1 MNRIRKIST
10 NNGAECFSLAKGDHD
25 NVIPERCQCI
35 VLLSQES
42 AYTIGGEIL
51 DVGVIGTGMMG
62 RNHAR
67 VYSELKAV
75 DSLYLYD
82 LNEKAARDLAGAFE
96 ATASA
101 TLESLLKNVDA
112 VSVCVPT
119 PYHFGV
125 AEQVLEAGVPLLI
138 EKPICATVE
147 ESRRLIAKIPD
158 GLVAGVG
165 HIERFNPIVP
175 EINKIVRNPL
185 YIEMKRHN
193 PASSRVSGSSV
204 VEDLMIHDVDIMRN
218 VLIPNGAYR
227 LAGSGNQDI
236 CSALFAFG
244 GTSVYLSAS
253 RKSSKK
259 IRMIYIEEE
268 EFTVEGDFMAQEI
281 YIHRKPGQY
290 AVEDERYV
298 QENIIEKVLVN
309 KQEPLKLEL
318 STFLDCVA
326 KGREFPVS
334 PEQALLNMEI
344 CEDVKRCFAV

>member
-1 MNRIRKIST
+1 
-10 NNGAECFSLAKGDHD
+10 
-25 NVIPERCQCI
+25 
-35 VLLSQES
+35 
-42 AYTIGGEIL
+42 
-51 DVGVIGTGMMG
+51 MG

-82 LNEKAARDLAGAFE
+82 LNQKAARDLAGTFG
-96 ATASA
+96 ATASP
-101 TLESLLKNVDA
+101 TVEDLLKCVDA

-119 PYHFGV
+119 PYHFSV
-125 AEQVLEAGVPLLI
+125 ATQVLDAGVSLLI
-138 EKPICATVE
+138 EKPICATAE
-147 ESRRLIAKIPD
+147 EARRLIEKIPE

-175 EINKIVRNPL
+175 EIKKIVRDPL

-218 VLIPNGAYR
+218 VLLPDGAYR
-227 LAGSGNQDI
+227 LAGSGNSDV
-236 CSALFAFG
+236 CSALFSFG
-244 GTSVYLSAS
+244 GTTVYLSAS

-268 EFTVEGDFMAQEI
+268 EFTIEGDFMAQEI

-290 AVEDERYV
+290 SVENERYV

-318 STFLDCVA
+318 STFLSCVA
-326 KGREFPVS
+326 RGREFPVS
-334 PEQALLNMEI
+334 PAQALLNMEI
-344 CEDVKRCFAV
+344 CEDVARCFAA

>member
-1 MNRIRKIST
+1 MPTYITIRAHRK
-10 NNGAECFSLAKGDHD
+10 SLIRFA
-25 NVIPERCQCI
+25 
-35 VLLSQES
+35 
-42 AYTIGGEIL
+42 GGEIL
-51 DVGVIGTGMMG
+51 DVGVIGVGMMG

-82 LNEKAARDLAGAFE
+82 LNGKAASNLAGTFG
-96 ATASA
+96 ATASP
-101 TLESLLKNVDA
+101 TIEGLLGSVDA

-119 PYHFGV
+119 PYHFSV
-125 AEQVLEAGVPLLI
+125 AETVLDAGVPVLI
-138 EKPICATVE
+138 EKPICATAKE
-147 ESRRLIAKIPD
+147 TRRLIAKISD
-158 GLVAGVG
+158 GLIVGVG

-175 EINKIVRNPL
+175 EIKKIVRRPL

-204 VEDLMIHDVDIMRN
+204 VEDLMIHDVDIVRN
-218 VLIPNGAYR
+218 VLLPDGPYQ
-227 LAGSGNQDI
+227 LTGSGNEDV
-236 CSALFAFG
+236 CSALFSFG
-244 GTSVYLSAS
+244 GTPVYLSAS

-268 EFTVEGDFMAQEI
+268 EFTIEGDFMAQEI

-318 STFLDCVA
+318 STFLDCA
-326 KGREFPVS
+326 ARGREFPVS
-334 PEQALLNMEI
+334 PAQALLNMTI
-344 CEDVKRCFAV
+344 CEDVTRCFSPLMVLA

>member
-1 MNRIRKIST
+1 MYTTIIIRSSRVCVRG
-10 NNGAECFSLAKGDHD
+10 N
-25 NVIPERCQCI
+25 
-35 VLLSQES
+35 
-42 AYTIGGEIL
+42 TIGGETL
-51 DVGVIGTGMMG
+51 DVGVIGVGMMG

-82 LNEKAARDLAGAFE
+82 LNGEAARDLASAFGATVSP
-96 ATASA
+96 TA
-101 TLESLLKNVDA
+101 EDLLRSVDA

-119 PYHFGV
+119 PFHFGV
-125 AEQVLEAGVPLLI
+125 AETVLDAGVPLLI
-138 EKPICATVE
+138 EKPVCATAE
-147 ESRRLIAKIPD
+147 ETRRLIGKIPD
-158 GLVAGVG
+158 GLVVGVG
-165 HIERFNPIVP
+165 HIERFNPIIP
-175 EINKIVRNPL
+175 EIKKIVRDPL

-204 VEDLMIHDVDIMRN
+204 VEDLMIHDIDIMRN
-218 VLIPNGAYR
+218 VLLPEGAYH
-227 LAGSGNQDI
+227 LSGSGNQDV
-236 CSALFAFG
+236 CSALFSFG
-244 GTSVYLSAS
+244 ETPVYLSAS

-268 EFTVEGDFMAQEI
+268 EFTVEGDFMAQEV

-318 STFLDCVA
+318 STFLDCVDRGCA
-326 KGREFPVS
+326 FPVS
-334 PEQALLNMEI
+334 PAQALLNMEI
-344 CEDVKRCFAV
+344 CEEVTRCFSV

>member
-1 MNRIRKIST
+1 
-10 NNGAECFSLAKGDHD
+10 
-25 NVIPERCQCI
+25 
-35 VLLSQES
+35 
-42 AYTIGGEIL
+42 L
-51 DVGVIGTGMMG
+51 DAGVIGVGMMG

-82 LNEKAARDLAGAFE
+82 LNQKAARDLAGTFG
-96 ATASA
+96 ATASP
-101 TLESLLKNVDA
+101 TVESLLECVDA

-119 PYHFGV
+119 PYHFSI
-125 AEQVLEAGVPLLI
+125 AETVLDAGVPLLV
-138 EKPICATVE
+138 EKPICATAE
-147 ESRRLIAKIPD
+147 EARRLIEKIPE

-175 EINKIVRNPL
+175 EIKKIVRDPL
-185 YIEMKRHN
+185 YVEMKRHN

-218 VLIPNGAYR
+218 VLLPDGTYR
-227 LAGSGNQDI
+227 LAGSGNSDV
-236 CSALFAFG
+236 CSALFSFG
-244 GTSVYLSAS
+244 GTTVYLSAS

-268 EFTVEGDFMAQEI
+268 EFTIEGDFMAQEI

-290 AVEDERYV
+290 SVENERYV

-326 KGREFPVS
+326 QRREFPVS
-334 PEQALLNMEI
+334 PAQALLNMEI
-344 CEDVKRCFAV
+344 CEDVARCFAA

>member
-1 MNRIRKIST
+1 MD
-10 NNGAECFSLAKGDHD
+10 A
-25 NVIPERCQCI
+25 
-35 VLLSQES
+35 
-42 AYTIGGEIL
+42 
-51 DVGVIGTGMMG
+51 GVIGVGMMG

-82 LNEKAARDLAGAFE
+82 LNQKAARDLAGTFG
-96 ATASA
+96 ATASP
-101 TLESLLKNVDA
+101 TVESLLECVDA

-119 PYHFGV
+119 PYHFSI
-125 AEQVLEAGVPLLI
+125 AETVLDAGVPLLV
-138 EKPICATVE
+138 EKPICATAE
-147 ESRRLIAKIPD
+147 EARRLIEKIPE

-175 EINKIVRNPL
+175 EIKKIVRDPL
-185 YIEMKRHN
+185 YVEMKRHN

-218 VLIPNGAYR
+218 VLLPDGTYR
-227 LAGSGNQDI
+227 LAGSGNSDV
-236 CSALFAFG
+236 CSALFSFG
-244 GTSVYLSAS
+244 GTTVYLSAS

-268 EFTVEGDFMAQEI
+268 EFTIEGDFMAQEI

-290 AVEDERYV
+290 SVENERYV

-326 KGREFPVS
+326 QRREFPVS
-334 PEQALLNMEI
+334 PAQALLNMEI
-344 CEDVKRCFAV
+344 CEDVARCFTA

>member
-1 MNRIRKIST
+1 MYTTIIIRSSRVCVRG
-10 NNGAECFSLAKGDHD
+10 N
-25 NVIPERCQCI
+25 
-35 VLLSQES
+35 
-42 AYTIGGEIL
+42 TIGGETL
-51 DVGVIGTGMMG
+51 DVGVIGVGMMG

-82 LNEKAARDLAGAFE
+82 LNGEAARDLASAFGATVSP
-96 ATASA
+96 TA
-101 TLESLLKNVDA
+101 EDLLRSVDA

-119 PYHFGV
+119 PFHFGV
-125 AEQVLEAGVPLLI
+125 AETVLDAGVPLLI
-138 EKPICATVE
+138 EKPVCATAE
-147 ESRRLIAKIPD
+147 ETRRLIGKIPD
-158 GLVAGVG
+158 GLVVGVG
-165 HIERFNPIVP
+165 HIERFNPIIP
-175 EINKIVRNPL
+175 EIKKIVRDPL

-218 VLIPNGAYR
+218 VLLPDGNYH
-227 LAGSGNQDI
+227 LSGSGNQDV
-236 CSALFAFG
+236 CSALFSFG
-244 GTSVYLSAS
+244 ETPVYLSAS

-281 YIHRKPGQY
+281 YIHRKPGRY

-326 KGREFPVS
+326 QGRAFPVS
-334 PEQALLNMEI
+334 PAQALVNMEI
-344 CEDVKRCFAV
+344 CEEVARCFAA

>member
-1 MNRIRKIST
+1 
-10 NNGAECFSLAKGDHD
+10 
-25 NVIPERCQCI
+25 
-35 VLLSQES
+35 
-42 AYTIGGEIL
+42 
-51 DVGVIGTGMMG
+51 MG

-82 LNEKAARDLAGAFE
+82 LNGEAARDLAGAFG
-96 ATASA
+96 ATVSP
-101 TLESLLKNVDA
+101 TIEDLLGNVDA

-125 AEQVLEAGVPLLI
+125 AETVLDAGVPLLI
-138 EKPICATVE
+138 EKPICATAE
-147 ESRRLIAKIPD
+147 ETGRLIEMIPE
-158 GLVAGVG
+158 GLVVGVG

-175 EINKIVRNPL
+175 EIRKIIQSPL

-218 VLIPNGAYR
+218 VLLPDGAYH
-227 LAGSGNQDI
+227 LAGSGNRDV
-236 CSALFAFG
+236 CSALFSFD
-244 GTSVYLSAS
+244 GTTVYLSAS

-268 EFTVEGDFMAQEI
+268 EFTIEGDFMAQEI

-290 AVEDERYV
+290 SVENERYV

-318 STFLDCVA
+318 ATFLDCVA
-326 KGREFPVS
+326 REQEFPVS
-334 PEQALLNMEI
+334 PAEALLNMEI
-344 CEDVKRCFAV
+344 CEDVARCFA

>member
-1 MNRIRKIST
+1 M
-10 NNGAECFSLAKGDHD
+10 
-25 NVIPERCQCI
+25 
-35 VLLSQES
+35 
-42 AYTIGGEIL
+42 
-51 DVGVIGTGMMG
+51 DVGVIGVGMMG

-67 VYSELKAV
+67 VYSELKSA

-82 LNEKAARDLAGAFE
+82 LNGEAAHDLADAFGA
-96 ATASA
+96 TVSPSA
-101 TLESLLKNVDA
+101 KDLLRSVDA

-125 AEQVLEAGVPLLI
+125 AESVLDAGVPLLI
-138 EKPICATVE
+138 EKPICATAE
-147 ESRRLIAKIPD
+147 ETRRLIERIPD
-158 GLVAGVG
+158 GLIVGVG

-175 EINKIVRNPL
+175 EIRKIVRDPL

-218 VLIPNGAYR
+218 VLIPDEDYR
-227 LAGSGNQDI
+227 LAGSGSRDV
-236 CSALFAFG
+236 CSALFSFG
-244 GTSVYLSAS
+244 DTTVYLSAS

-268 EFTVEGDFMAQEI
+268 EFTIEGDFMAQEI

-290 AVEDERYV
+290 SVENERYV

-318 STFLDCVA
+318 ATFLDCVA
-326 KGREFPVS
+326 RGREFPVS
-334 PEQALLNMEI
+334 PAQALLNMEI
-344 CEDVKRCFAV
+344 CEDVARCFA

>member
-1 MNRIRKIST
+1 M
-10 NNGAECFSLAKGDHD
+10 
-25 NVIPERCQCI
+25 
-35 VLLSQES
+35 
-42 AYTIGGEIL
+42 
-51 DVGVIGTGMMG
+51 DVGVIGVGMMG

-82 LNEKAARDLAGAFE
+82 LNGKAAGDLAGALG
-96 ATASA
+96 ATASP
-101 TLESLLKNVDA
+101 TVESLLGDVDA

-125 AEQVLEAGVPLLI
+125 AEQVLDAGVPLLI
-138 EKPICATVE
+138 EKPICATAE

-158 GLVAGVG
+158 GLVVGVG

-175 EINKIVRNPL
+175 EIKKIVRRPL

-204 VEDLMIHDVDIMRN
+204 VEDLMIHDVDIMKN
-218 VLIPNGAYR
+218 VLLPDGAYR
-227 LAGSGNQDI
+227 LAASGNEDL
-236 CSALFAFG
+236 CSALFSFG
-244 GTSVYLSAS
+244 ETSVYLSAS

-268 EFTVEGDFMAQEI
+268 EFTIEGDFMAQEI

-290 AVEDERYV
+290 AVENERYV

-318 STFLDCVA
+318 STFLGCA
-326 KGREFPVS
+326 ARGREFPVS
-334 PEQALLNMEI
+334 PAQALLNMEI
-344 CEDVKRCFAV
+344 CEDVARCFTV

>member
-1 MNRIRKIST
+1 MYTTIIIWN
-10 NNGAECFSLAKGDHD
+10 SLVSVRG
-25 NVIPERCQCI
+25 N
-35 VLLSQES
+35 
-42 AYTIGGEIL
+42 TIGGETL
-51 DVGVIGTGMMG
+51 DVGVIGVGMMG

-82 LNEKAARDLAGAFE
+82 LNGKAARDLAGAFG
-96 ATASA
+96 AAVSPTA
-101 TLESLLKNVDA
+101 EDLLKSVDA

-119 PYHFGV
+119 PYHFSV
-125 AEQVLEAGVPLLI
+125 ATQVLDAGVPLLI
-138 EKPICATVE
+138 EKPICATAE
-147 ESRRLIAKIPD
+147 ETRKLIEKIPD
-158 GLVAGVG
+158 DLVVGVG

-175 EINKIVRNPL
+175 EIKKIVRDPL

-218 VLIPNGAYR
+218 VLLPDGNYH
-227 LAGSGNQDI
+227 LSGSGNQDV
-236 CSALFAFG
+236 CSALFSFG
-244 GTSVYLSAS
+244 ETPVYLSAS

-268 EFTVEGDFMAQEI
+268 EFTIEGDFMAQEI
-281 YIHRKPGQY
+281 YIHRKPGRY

-326 KGREFPVS
+326 QGREVPVS
-334 PEQALLNMEI
+334 PAQALVNMEI
-344 CEDVKRCFAV
+344 CEEVARCFAA

>member
-1 MNRIRKIST
+1 M
-10 NNGAECFSLAKGDHD
+10 
-25 NVIPERCQCI
+25 
-35 VLLSQES
+35 
-42 AYTIGGEIL
+42 
-51 DVGVIGTGMMG
+51 GVIGVGVMG

-67 VYSELKAV
+67 VYSELKKV
-75 DSLYLYD
+75 DSLHLYD
-82 LNEKAARDLAGAFE
+82 LNQKATHSLAVAFE
-96 ATASA
+96 ATASP
-101 TLESLLKNVDA
+101 TVESLLENVDA

-125 AEQVLEAGVPLLI
+125 AETVLDAGVPVLI
-138 EKPICATVE
+138 EKPICATAE
-147 ESRRLIAKIPD
+147 ETRRLIRKIPD
-158 GLVAGVG
+158 GLVVGVG

-175 EINKIVRNPL
+175 EIKKIVRHPL

-218 VLIPNGAYR
+218 VLLPDGAYR
-227 LAGSGNQDI
+227 LAGSGNEDV
-236 CSALFAFG
+236 CSALFSFR

-290 AVEDERYV
+290 SAENERYV

-318 STFLDCVA
+318 STFLDCAA

-334 PEQALLNMEI
+334 PAQALLNMEI
-344 CEDVKRCFAV
+344 CEDVARRFSPLMVLA

>member
-1 MNRIRKIST
+1 MY
-10 NNGAECFSLAKGDHD
+10 H
-25 NVIPERCQCI
+25 
-35 VLLSQES
+35 
-42 AYTIGGEIL
+42 IGGEIL
-51 DVGVIGTGMMG
+51 DVGVIGVGVMG

-82 LNEKAARDLAGAFE
+82 LNGKAAGDLAATFG
-96 ATASA
+96 ATASP
-101 TLESLLKNVDA
+101 TVESLLGSVDA

-125 AEQVLEAGVPLLI
+125 AETVLDAGVPLLI
-138 EKPICATVE
+138 EKPICATAE
-147 ESRRLIAKIPD
+147 ESRRLIGKIPD

-175 EINKIVRNPL
+175 EIKKIVRNPL

-193 PASSRVSGSSV
+193 PASARVSGSSV

-218 VLIPNGAYR
+218 VLLPEGAYH
-227 LAGSGNQDI
+227 LAGSGNQDV
-236 CSALFAFG
+236 CSALFSFG
-244 GTSVYLSAS
+244 GTPVYLSAS

-318 STFLDCVA
+318 STFLDCA
-326 KGREFPVS
+326 ARGREFPVS
-334 PEQALLNMEI
+334 PAQALLNMEI
-344 CEDVKRCFAV
+344 CEDVARCFST